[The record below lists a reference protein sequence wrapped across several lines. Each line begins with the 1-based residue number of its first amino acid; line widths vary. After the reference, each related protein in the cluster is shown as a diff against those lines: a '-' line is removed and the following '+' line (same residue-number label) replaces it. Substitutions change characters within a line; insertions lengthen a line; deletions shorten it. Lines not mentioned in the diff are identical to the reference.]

1 VQDGVNIDARAEVRG
16 ESLLP
21 CPLDDLGDREVR
33 PVWVLAMKEGGGQ
46 PYIIGDLQFV
56 PGFAGVSG
64 LCCLSHKFNVCL
76 YQTKV
81 KTPRRRLPDTKP
93 VVERYGLRTRL
104 QDLDGLQPLPSGILS
119 SPRLVLER

>member
-1 VQDGVNIDARAEVRG
+1 
-16 ESLLP
+16 
-21 CPLDDLGDREVR
+21 
-33 PVWVLAMKEGGGQ
+33 
-46 PYIIGDLQFV
+46 
-56 PGFAGVSG
+56 
-64 LCCLSHKFNVCL
+64 L